1 MVSDNRGGMM
11 TLSSKVFLGLLSLF
25 LTVIMLPGGLAANG
39 LVIDDVDFDDPYH
52 AGDTAVVVVTLTND
66 NSLRDIED
74 ITIKVWLEDYKG
86 DRVTDKVEYEVVRV
100 QENDDEDVYLTLS
113 LPKDVLPGIY
123 SLKATASGELQDVGT
138 SASDATAV
146 DFEIEQEEHS
156 VEILDII
163 APSKLASGST
173 FDTSVVLYNS
183 GENNERDLRVTLEI
197 PELDVRKT
205 LSLLK
210 ELREGEE
217 YLVYFRLS
225 VPENVDSGIYTLK
238 ARALNSEVNSHYE
251 EYVEVVGGAQD
262 QTQQQQTIPTTTAVQ
277 ETPSIKELEAG
288 KGGIFSMNVGNNGNT
303 PRTFRFEVA
312 GTHEWASSA
321 RVDPA
326 SITLNPGA
334 SAEVMVHIVPYEN
347 ALGTQSFTLYVMEGS
362 RIVGSNQLA
371 TSVVKSSLDMSGG
384 LTAAILVL
392 VAVIVFFVIGK
403 DYIKPKKVKRIDE
416 IEEIYY

>member
-1 MVSDNRGGMM
+1 MVNDNRGGMM
-11 TLSSKVFLGLLSLF
+11 TLSSKVFLGLLGLF
-25 LTVIMLPGGLAANG
+25 LAVIMLPSGLAANG

-52 AGDTAVVVVTLTND
+52 AGDTVVVIVTLMND
-66 NSLRDIED
+66 NSLRDVED

-100 QENDDEDVYLTLS
+100 QENDDEDVYLTLP

-123 SLKATASGELQDVGT
+123 SLRATASGEVQDVGT
-138 SASDATAV
+138 SASDAMVV

-156 VEILDII
+156 VEVLDVV
-163 APSKLASGST
+163 APNKLASGST
-173 FDTSVVLYNS
+173 FDASVVLYNS
-183 GENNERDLRVTLEI
+183 GENNEGDLRVTLEI
-197 PELDVRKT
+197 PELGVRKT

-217 YLVYFRLS
+217 YSVYFRLV
-225 VPENVDSGIYTLK
+225 VPEDTTSGIYTLK
-238 ARALNSEVNSHYE
+238 ARVLNSEVNSYYE
-251 EYVEVVGGAQD
+251 EYVEVVGGVQD
-262 QTQQQQTIPTTTAVQ
+262 QPQQVIPTATAV
-277 ETPSIKELEAG
+277 EDTPSIKELEAG
-288 KGGIFSMNVGNNGNT
+288 KGGIFAVSVGNNGNT

-334 SAEVMVHIVPYEN
+334 SAEVMAHIVPYEN
-347 ALGTQSFTLYVMEGS
+347 VLGMQSFTLYVLEGS
-362 RIVGSNQLA
+362 RIVGSDQL
-371 TSVVKSSLDMSGG
+371 TTNVVSSGLNMGGG
-384 LTAAILVL
+384 LAAAILAL

-403 DYIKPKKVKRIDE
+403 DYIKPKKAKRVDE